1 MKTLNVNEKRWT
13 KKKKKISN
21 ETLEEPDDI
30 KTEKITR
37 DKYKSSNQPKK
48 IFS

>member
-1 MKTLNVNEKRWT
+1 MNQKEK
-13 KKKKKISN
+13 KFGN
-21 ETLEEPDDI
+21 ETLEEPDDV
-30 KTEKITR
+30 KTKEKITR